1 MTVARK
7 KLILAPVAL
16 LCGAMMFAIG
26 YSFRP
31 SDVSAQQA
39 SEQAAHKQPVPRS
52 FAERHVGTILSKNGA
67 LLVLA
72 DEDNNA
78 WYQLDD
84 QERASKFLGKKVVV
98 FGRLDA
104 STDVIH
110 VRNIRKIKAQLEQQG
125 SLPSFASPVASG
137 S

>member
-1 MTVARK
+1 M
-7 KLILAPVAL
+7 LAPVAL

-39 SEQAAHKQPVPRS
+39 PEQIAHKQPIARS
-52 FAERHVGTILSKNGA
+52 SVERHIGTILSKNGA

-84 QERASKFLGKKVVV
+84 QGRASKFLGKKVVV

-104 STDVIH
+104 STEVIH
-110 VRNIRKIKAQLEQQG
+110 VGNIREIKM
-125 SLPSFASPVASG
+125 
-137 S
+137 

>member
-1 MTVARK
+1 MTVSRK
-7 KLILAPVAL
+7 KLMLAPVAL

-31 SDVSAQQA
+31 SNVSAQQTA
-39 SEQAAHKQPVPRS
+39 PAVAHKHAIARTS
-52 FAERHVGTILSKNGA
+52 MERHTGTILSKNGA

-72 DEDNNA
+72 DESNNV

-84 QERASKFLGKKVVV
+84 QEKASSFLGKKVVV

-104 STDVIH
+104 STAVIH
-110 VRNIRKIKAQLEQQG
+110 VWKIRQIKA
-125 SLPSFASPVASG
+125 
-137 S
+137 

>member
-1 MTVARK
+1 MTVTRK
-7 KLILAPVAL
+7 RLILAPVAL
-16 LCGAMMFAIG
+16 VCGAMMFAIG

-31 SDVSAQQA
+31 SRVSAEQTSA
-39 SEQAAHKQPVPRS
+39 QAAHKQAIAS
-52 FAERHVGTILSKNGA
+52 SSIERHMGTILSKNGA

-98 FGRLDA
+98 IGRLDA
-104 STDVIH
+104 STDIIH
-110 VRNIRKIKAQLEQQG
+110 IRNIREIKA
-125 SLPSFASPVASG
+125 
-137 S
+137 

>member
-1 MTVARK
+1 MTITRK
-7 KLILAPVAL
+7 RLMLAPIAL
-16 LCGAMMFAIG
+16 VCGAMMFAIG

-31 SDVSAQQA
+31 SRVSARQTQTA
-39 SEQAAHKQPVPRS
+39 YEQPKART

-72 DEDNNA
+72 DEDNNG

-104 STDVIH
+104 STEVIH
-110 VRNIRKIKAQLEQQG
+110 VGNIREIKM
-125 SLPSFASPVASG
+125 
-137 S
+137 